1 MLTKIVQTLHCLNKL
16 FEWSQKNC
24 NSRPSASNFKKISWS
39 LEHFFLTIGQKNFGN
54 KIPLFSLISR
64 LHFFLFFSAP
74 HLFRECCWKV
84 EERGAVGES
93 AFHVCFLMQTPTHLA
108 LSRRMLLHYPKLI
121 NDIYMSEEYY
131 GKNFDY
137 LC

>member
-1 MLTKIVQTLHCLNKL
+1 MIRNELL
-16 FEWSQKNC
+16 
-24 NSRPSASNFKKISWS
+24 
-39 LEHFFLTIGQKNFGN
+39 FFLIF
-54 KIPLFSLISR
+54 PS
-64 LHFFLFFSAP
+64 FLAP

-108 LSRRMLLHYPKLI
+108 LGRRMLLHYPKLI

-131 GKNFDY
+131 GKNFDI
-137 LC
+137 LH